1 MPLLLKGTHHH
12 SRQRG
17 LLCGTTGTS
26 PHPPSFVA
34 YGACCVGLL
43 AVTTGLLALLV
54 AMGEEG
60 AALALAVGEAAED
73 AWPTAA
79 L

>member
-1 MPLLLKGTHHH
+1 MHAPSK
-12 SRQRG
+12 RR
-17 LLCGTTGTS
+17 
-26 PHPPSFVA
+26 PPAFA
-34 YGACCVGLL
+34 AAGACCVGLL

-54 AMGEEG
+54 ALGEEG